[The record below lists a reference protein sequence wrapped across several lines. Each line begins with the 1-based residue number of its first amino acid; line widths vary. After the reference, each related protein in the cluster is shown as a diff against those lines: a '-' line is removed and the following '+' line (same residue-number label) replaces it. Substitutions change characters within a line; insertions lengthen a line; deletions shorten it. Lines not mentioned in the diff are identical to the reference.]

1 MSRLTPIA
9 SDHRQMHCSSLV
21 SVTRCS
27 ADAPCPRSRQAG
39 NGLTR
44 STPPKAVVTYLSLFA
59 LSLIAATLLPAQSE
73 AALAALLLDG
83 GSVAGLVVVAS
94 LGNVLGSL
102 INWWIGR
109 EALRFQKRHWFPVT
123 PRALQ
128 RAQRWYAQYGRWSLL
143 LSWMPIIGDPL
154 TLAAGVMREPL
165 RVFLPLVAIAKTAR
179 YLVVAAATL
188 ALIP

>member
-1 MSRLTPIA
+1 M
-9 SDHRQMHCSSLV
+9 
-21 SVTRCS
+21 
-27 ADAPCPRSRQAG
+27 
-39 NGLTR
+39 
-44 STPPKAVVTYLSLFA
+44 TYLSLFA

-83 GSVAGLVVVAS
+83 GSVTGLVAVAS

-109 EALRFQKRHWFPVT
+109 EALRFQQRRWFPVT
-123 PRALQ
+123 PRALE
-128 RAQRWYAQYGRWSLL
+128 RAQRWYGKYGRWSLL

-165 RVFLPLVAIAKTAR
+165 RIFLPLVAIAKTAR

-188 ALIP
+188 TLIP

>member
-1 MSRLTPIA
+1 M
-9 SDHRQMHCSSLV
+9 
-21 SVTRCS
+21 
-27 ADAPCPRSRQAG
+27 
-39 NGLTR
+39 
-44 STPPKAVVTYLSLFA
+44 TYLSLFA

-83 GSVAGLVVVAS
+83 GSVARLVVVAS

-109 EALRFQKRHWFPVT
+109 EALRFQERRWFPVT